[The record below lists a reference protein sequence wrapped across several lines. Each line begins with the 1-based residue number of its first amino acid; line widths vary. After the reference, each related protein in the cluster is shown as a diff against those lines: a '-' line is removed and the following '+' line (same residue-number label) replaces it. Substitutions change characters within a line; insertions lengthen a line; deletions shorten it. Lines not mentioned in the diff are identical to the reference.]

1 MKKKI
6 AIFASGNGTN
16 CENIIQYFKN
26 HGSAEVSL
34 VVCNKKDAFVLQR
47 AEQHG
52 VPSVVITK
60 RQFEE
65 EQEHVLESVAGADLI
80 VLAGFLLRIPDYL
93 IEKFPNRIIN
103 IHPSLL
109 PKFGG
114 KGMWGHHVHQAV
126 KDAGETETGITI
138 HYVSS
143 EIDKGGHI
151 AQFKV
156 ALQESDSVED
166 IEKKVHL
173 LEKEHFPKVIGQL
186 LSDAGL
192 TEYERYCREQ
202 ALQQEEEFDD
212 GRCFPDMPEGQFV
225 RGH

>member
-26 HGSAEVSL
+26 HGGAEVFL
-34 VVCNKKDAFVLQR
+34 VVSNKKDAFVLQR

-65 EQEHVLESVAGADLI
+65 EEEYVLESVAGADLI

-151 AQFKV
+151 VQFKV
-156 ALQESDSVED
+156 ALQGSDSVEE
-166 IEKKVHL
+166 IEKKVHI
-173 LEKEHFPKVIGQL
+173 LEKKHFPKVIDQL
-186 LSDAGL
+186 
-192 TEYERYCREQ
+192 
-202 ALQQEEEFDD
+202 
-212 GRCFPDMPEGQFV
+212 
-225 RGH
+225 